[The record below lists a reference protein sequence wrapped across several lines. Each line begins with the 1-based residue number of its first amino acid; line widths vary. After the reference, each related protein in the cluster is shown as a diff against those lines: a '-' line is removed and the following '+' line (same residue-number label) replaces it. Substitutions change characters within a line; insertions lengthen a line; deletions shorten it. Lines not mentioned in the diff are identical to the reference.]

1 MIRHLQIKKLDLGWV
16 VGWMLLVEVP
26 MALLETTL
34 GINTYK
40 SLLDPPGFCSMRT
53 RG

>member
-1 MIRHLQIKKLDLGWV
+1 
-16 VGWMLLVEVP
+16 MLLVEVP

-40 SLLDPPGFCSMRT
+40 SLLDPLDSAACAQEVSLSQWQAPE
-53 RG
+53 